1 MRGDRAQSQ
10 RAAQEARD
18 HRAAERAVRELLA
31 RLQRLIERGVRL

>member
-1 MRGDRAQSQ
+1 MRDRKPPGKQ
-10 RAAQEARD
+10 AAQEARD